1 MPSRKARA
9 ADADDEFVRHL
20 IVSPGAD
27 WLSGSI
33 RVLVLQMR
41 EGRQMLHRR
50 NLLKL
55 STLGSLG
62 SLMKMQLARAQSQAN
77 SEARP
82 RTRIVFLGTKG
93 GPRVETGRS
102 NPANLIEINGTRI
115 VLDCGMGVSHQ
126 LAEAKVPLTS
136 LKYVLIS
143 HHHSDHNL
151 EYGNLVYNAWVA
163 GLSTPIHSFGP
174 KGLQDM
180 TRIFW
185 ELNKFD
191 VETRIADEGRPD
203 PRPLLI
209 AKDIDADGEVL
220 KSDDFTITAF
230 RTPHPPITDN
240 FAYKFTTGDGVIVFS
255 SDTEYNPKLAEFA
268 KGADVLVHEALY
280 APFVDKIVALIK
292 NGATLGK
299 HLRASHTIAQD
310 VGKIATAAGVKLL
323 VLSHLVPG
331 DIEVTDD
338 QWIAAVR
345 ETYSGKVIVA
355 KDLMELALPV

>member
-1 MPSRKARA
+1 
-9 ADADDEFVRHL
+9 
-20 IVSPGAD
+20 
-27 WLSGSI
+27 
-33 RVLVLQMR
+33 
-41 EGRQMLHRR
+41 MLHRR
-50 NLLKL
+50 TFLRFATFVSGASLLRVP
-55 STLGSLG
+55 
-62 SLMKMQLARAQSQAN
+62 LAQAQS
-77 SEARP
+77 EAKA

-93 GPRVETGRS
+93 GPRVEIGRS

-136 LKYVLIS
+136 VKYILIG

-151 EYGNLVYNAWVA
+151 EYGNLVYNAWVS

-174 KGLQDM
+174 NGLEEM
-180 TRIFW
+180 TKTYW

-191 VETRIADEGRPD
+191 VDTRIADEGRPD

-209 AKDIDADGEVL
+209 AKDIVADGEFL
-220 KSDDFTITAF
+220 KTDEFTITAF

-240 FAYKFTTGDGVIVFS
+240 FAYKFTTPDGVIVFS

-268 KGADVLVHEALY
+268 KGADVLVHEALF
-280 APFVDKIVALIK
+280 APFVEKLVARVK

-299 HLRASHTIAQD
+299 HLMASHTTAQD
-310 VGKIATAAGVKLL
+310 VGKIASAAGVKLL

-331 DIEVTDD
+331 DIDVTDD

-345 ETYSGKVIVA
+345 ENYSGRVSVA
-355 KDLMELALPV
+355 KDLMELVLPVKP